1 MVKKGSTQVTLIR
14 DIKKEVYEL
23 RMALKQNLLS
33 RIGTEDARSAISE
46 IDVSNMEI
54 FTVKQHLKKV
64 EI

>member
-23 RMALKQNLLS
+23 RKALKQNLLS

-46 IDVSNMEI
+46 IDV
-54 FTVKQHLKKV
+54 
-64 EI
+64 